1 MTRVKRWSPLKAWGH
16 RSSKRIG
23 PKKAKIA
30 VARKLAIILHCIWTD
45 GTEFWWTRAEAAM
58 TCPPRHNLRAK
69 PSAKRGPPG
78 RRVPMTA
85 KVRVASTVQTAK
97 GVEYIAASATDTHH
111 EAIIDLGKN
120 REPGWLRKARR
131 A

>member
-1 MTRVKRWSPLKAWGH
+1 MDASGGDHDLTARAQSS
-16 RSSKRIG
+16 RS
-23 PKKAKIA
+23 
-30 VARKLAIILHCIWTD
+30 T
-45 GTEFWWTRAEAAM
+45 
-58 TCPPRHNLRAK
+58 
-69 PSAKRGPPG
+69 SAKRGPPG